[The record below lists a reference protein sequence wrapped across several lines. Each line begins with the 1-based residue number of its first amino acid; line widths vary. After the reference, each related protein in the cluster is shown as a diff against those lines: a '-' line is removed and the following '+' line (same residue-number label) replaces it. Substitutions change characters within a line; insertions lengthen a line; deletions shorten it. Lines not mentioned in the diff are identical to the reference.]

1 MFTKNYLF
9 ICTITK
15 IIKFKMKIYTKTGD
29 DGTTGLFNG
38 KRVYKYDLRVETY
51 GTVDELNSVIGLANS
66 GEMPQPI
73 KSDLTNISN
82 LLFVLGTDL
91 ATPNDPPPKFNV
103 DRVNRKDVEMLEK
116 LIDSY
121 DEKLPQLK
129 SFILPGGSEASARL
143 HVARTVARRAER
155 LAVQLATSESISTE
169 VILFLNRLSD
179 YLFTAARYANL
190 LLGVPNIE
198 REIR

>member
-1 MFTKNYLF
+1 
-9 ICTITK
+9 
-15 IIKFKMKIYTKTGD
+15 MKIYTKTGD

-38 KRVYKYDLRVETY
+38 KRVAKYDLRVESY
-51 GTVDELNSVIGLANS
+51 GTVDELNSIIGLVNS
-66 GEMPQPI
+66 GEVPQPI
-73 KSDLTNISN
+73 KDDLTKISQ

-91 ATPNDPPPKFNV
+91 ATPTEPPPKFKV
-103 DRVNRKDVEMLEK
+103 DRINKNDIELLEN

-121 DEKLPQLK
+121 VEKLPILK
-129 SFILPGGSEASARL
+129 SFILPGGSETSARL

-155 LAVQLATSESISTE
+155 LVVHLATVESVSSD

-179 YLFTAARYANL
+179 YLFTAARYANML
-190 LLGVPNIE
+190 LDVPNVE

>member
-1 MFTKNYLF
+1 
-9 ICTITK
+9 
-15 IIKFKMKIYTKTGD
+15 MKIYTKTGD

-38 KRVYKYDLRVETY
+38 RRVAKYDLRVESY
-51 GTVDELNSVIGLANS
+51 GTVDELNSIIGLANS
-66 GEMPQPI
+66 GEVPQPI
-73 KSDLTNISN
+73 KDDLTRISN

-91 ATPNDPPPKFNV
+91 ATPTEPLPKFKV
-103 DRVNRKDVEMLEK
+103 DRINQYDIEMLEK

-121 DEKLPQLK
+121 VEKLPELK
-129 SFILPGGSEASARL
+129 SFILPGGSETSARL

-155 LAVQLATSESISTE
+155 LVVHLATLEPVSNE
-169 VILFLNRLSD
+169 VVLFLNRLSD

-190 LLGVPNIE
+190 LLDIPNVE